1 MAKTD
6 NITIRIEKDL
16 KLEMINTAKYYQ
28 MSLSNYL
35 TLLHITTRD
44 KDSKS
49 IVNHAITNF
58 KGDTK

>member
-1 MAKTD
+1 MTKNE
-6 NITIRIEKDL
+6 NITFRVKTDL

-49 IVNHAITNF
+49 IVNNAITNF